1 MKVSLIAIAATM
13 SLLSTP
19 ALSAVYVV
27 DARANSVTGGA
38 GVSTH
43 TVAAGGALTVSS
55 DTDDLWS
62 AGALPRFSDAN
73 GLTGDRLAT
82 ALDDSGQP
90 AGTLI
95 GQDFGLWTFNGLTAP
110 FGALVG
116 EIGGVYQLL
125 GANFS
130 GSAWGDGA
138 LRLFYWDAN
147 NEDNNGSIAF
157 DVSTGLSPIPEPAAW
172 AMLVAGFGLVGAAL
186 RSNRGVARTLS

>member
-19 ALSAVYVV
+19 ALAAVYVV
-27 DARANSVTGGA
+27 DAQANSVTGGT

-43 TVAAGGALTVSS
+43 TVATGDALTVSS
-55 DTDDLWS
+55 DTNDLWS
-62 AGALPRFSDAN
+62 AGALPRFSDAS

-90 AGTLI
+90 VGTLI

-147 NEDNNGSIAF
+147 NEDNDGSIAF
-157 DVSTGLSPIPEPAAW
+157 DVSTGLSPIPEPATW
-172 AMLVAGFGLVGAAL
+172 VMLIAGFGLVGAAL
-186 RSNRGVARTLS
+186 RSNRGVVRTLS